1 MKLDWTRTANI
12 STGTAPSSSHVKL
25 NREASER
32 ECGRSPKGWITEA
45 QRDQTGGSELIVR
58 IWRTG
63 VDPDRALEY
72 REFAQ
77 SRSLPMFRNQPGFRG
92 VLFSAAGAVRIVI
105 TLWDDAEA
113 AAALD
118 ASETYAETVA
128 AIVAT
133 GFLRGESTVEVFDPE
148 DFYVEQNFAG
158 NES

>member
-77 SRSLPMFRNQPGFRG
+77 SRSLPMFRN
-92 VLFSAAGAVRIVI
+92 
-105 TLWDDAEA
+105 
-113 AAALD
+113 
-118 ASETYAETVA
+118 
-128 AIVAT
+128 
-133 GFLRGESTVEVFDPE
+133 
-148 DFYVEQNFAG
+148 
-158 NES
+158 

>member
-1 MKLDWTRTANI
+1 
-12 STGTAPSSSHVKL
+12 
-25 NREASER
+25 
-32 ECGRSPKGWITEA
+32 
-45 QRDQTGGSELIVR
+45 
-58 IWRTG
+58 
-63 VDPDRALEY
+63 
-72 REFAQ
+72 
-77 SRSLPMFRNQPGFRG
+77 
-92 VLFSAAGAVRIVI
+92 VI

-133 GFLRGESTVEVFDPE
+133 GFLRGESTVEVFDVE